1 MARRFNSRSGF
12 HGFWSRLATSVSS
25 GVAEM
30 RRTWNEPTDD
40 LNQEFENRSAIY
52 DRLWEYYTNTMWLDL
67 AAWES
72 YMAEHGLYRH
82 IRPIYNP
89 IFRLDAF
96 YQSIYPGLLS
106 TGSTRPPDGMP
117 LAIPLARNTPD
128 EIRAAIGNAWR
139 WSNWQEQKNVYITRA
154 VVTGNSFV
162 RIADDLDGRK
172 VYAESVWP
180 GHVQDLELDSS
191 GNVTSY
197 VIQYDTYA
205 PPSASLPPAS
215 SSPSSHRQLVTFTEQ
230 VTQERIF
237 QQLGDTVLR
246 DEENPYG
253 FVPAIW
259 WRFNNVG
266 SVYGLPAFFASM
278 GKIDEL
284 NHLMSLVHDE
294 VFKTVGS
301 PILLRGVVNPAGF
314 PVAKRGSTAD
324 FSYRHSDR
332 EEKGIIFAPN
342 ENAGIETLKTNV
354 AEALQVADGLR
365 KEIEN
370 DFPELTAYVALRE
383 MTQTTGPVVDALSA
397 DVKNRFAKAAA
408 SSDQQ
413 MVKLWQ
419 MVLAIAGMR
428 VNRGDWGPRSE
439 LDRTRLSFQPFSL
452 ASYEAEE
459 LDFAIEM
466 RPLVY
471 PSARSRYEDEEVFYR
486 ALSTARNAGIPAD
499 VFLRDMG
506 WDDARIEN
514 TRRAIIEGLE
524 SSIQDASARSEMRGA
539 EAVAASARR

>member
-1 MARRFNSRSGF
+1 
-12 HGFWSRLATSVSS
+12 
-25 GVAEM
+25 M

>member
-30 RRTWNEPTDD
+30 RRTWNEPTDE
-40 LNQEFENRSAIY
+40 LNREFENRSTIY

-205 PPSASLPPAS
+205 PPEATLPPAS
-215 SSPSSHRQLVTFTEQ
+215 SSQSSHRQLVTFTEQ

-237 QQLGDTVLR
+237 QQLGGTVLR

-332 EEKGIIFAPN
+332 EEKGIIYAPN

-471 PSARSRYEDEEVFYR
+471 PSVRSRYEDEEVFYR

-506 WDDARIEN
+506 WDDARIES

-524 SSIQDASARSEMRGA
+524 SSIQGASASAERRSA
-539 EAVAASARR
+539 EAEAA